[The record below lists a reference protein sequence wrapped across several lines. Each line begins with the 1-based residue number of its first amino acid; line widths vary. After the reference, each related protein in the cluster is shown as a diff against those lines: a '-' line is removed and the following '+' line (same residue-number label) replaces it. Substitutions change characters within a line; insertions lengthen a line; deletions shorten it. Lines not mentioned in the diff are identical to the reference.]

1 MKPTSVIGHVFTRC
15 LPLQCRRVL
24 KLPHQKNSAKKA
36 AHCRSICW
44 LISWETEMPRPMP
57 ESRRDMSKAL
67 MPPAN
72 APKTP
77 PKKKNTSW
85 DCAPVQY
92 LTHTEQTIIFWI
104 THLYGLSAT
113 DCQPWQA
120 SEMTNCNRAPLFL
133 GRTGRL
139 SPSVDCRHACFES
152 SGERLS
158 FVVIM
163 FPTLSTFKYRR
174 ATIVHHE
181 WAAHKQ
187 SSCSSSQI
195 KDGIDKTWKPANTW
209 VSQLRL
215 AVFVNLRP
223 DLHPSRWSSSLPA
236 SNSCTIQSVMQ

>member
-1 MKPTSVIGHVFTRC
+1 MRSGLWEKQPCHFVQITCQDTSCNVQAMFSWMPSSAFSWGHLVKLLKNNWRRDGC
-15 LPLQCRRVL
+15 LTGRRTAALWSRRLWLDMFSLDVCL
-24 KLPHQKNSAKKA
+24 CNVDGCWNCLTKTNSAKKA

-92 LTHTEQTIIFWI
+92 LTHTEQTIICWV

-120 SEMTNCNRAPLFL
+120 SEMTNCNRAP
-133 GRTGRL
+133 
-139 SPSVDCRHACFES
+139 
-152 SGERLS
+152 
-158 FVVIM
+158 
-163 FPTLSTFKYRR
+163 
-174 ATIVHHE
+174 
-181 WAAHKQ
+181 
-187 SSCSSSQI
+187 
-195 KDGIDKTWKPANTW
+195 
-209 VSQLRL
+209 
-215 AVFVNLRP
+215 
-223 DLHPSRWSSSLPA
+223 
-236 SNSCTIQSVMQ
+236 